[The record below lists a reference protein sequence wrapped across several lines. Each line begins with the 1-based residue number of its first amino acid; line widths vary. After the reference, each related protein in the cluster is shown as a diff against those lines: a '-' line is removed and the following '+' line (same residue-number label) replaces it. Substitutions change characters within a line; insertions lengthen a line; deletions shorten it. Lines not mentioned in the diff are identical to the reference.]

1 MPIGRPSKYDPAY
14 CEKIVALGKLGKSKA
29 QIASELGVVRNTLDN
44 WAAEHPELVL
54 ALREA
59 QEYSLAWWE
68 NMAQAVMSEPVP
80 GWNATSFIFQMKNRF
95 RNDYR
100 DKIETNTTHQG
111 EIAITGIERIIVDP
125 NSST

>member
-1 MPIGRPSKYDPAY
+1 MPVGRPSKYDPSF

-29 QIASELGVVRNTLDN
+29 QIASELGVVRQTLDN
-44 WAAEHPELVL
+44 WAAEHPEMIP

-68 NMAQAVMSEPVP
+68 NMAQAVMIEPVP

-125 NSST
+125 NAST

>member
-1 MPIGRPSKYDPAY
+1 MPLGRPSKYDPSF

-29 QIASELGVVRNTLDN
+29 QIASELGVVRQTLDN
-44 WAAEHPELVL
+44 WAAEHPEVIA

-68 NMAQAVMSEPVP
+68 NMAQAVMIEPVP

-125 NSST
+125 NAST